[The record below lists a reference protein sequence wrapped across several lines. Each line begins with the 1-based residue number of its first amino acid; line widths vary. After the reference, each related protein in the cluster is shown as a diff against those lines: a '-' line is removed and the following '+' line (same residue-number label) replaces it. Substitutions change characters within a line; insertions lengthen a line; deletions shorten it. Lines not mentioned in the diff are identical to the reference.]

1 MKKSSFF
8 LLIAML
14 FCLSFVCTNAETSD
28 LNASVNSWYEFSGE
42 DTILT
47 VRLPGNNKDGMDW
60 EFEISNPEALELLTH
75 EVIEGESEGMA
86 GSPTTYVASFMST
99 TSAGN
104 NVSLILRYA
113 NDEPTEAPFATRV
126 LELNI
131 SADNVISV
139 ASVLERNQSADWI
152 EYDMDNFI
160 LTVRLPA
167 PENGSQN
174 WDMSILDPDFFE
186 LITCE
191 TENGYVGS
199 FMSNLSGAGFTEL
212 QISNGNTDY
221 TVNLFASEAGD
232 LFLEWAEVFTVL
244 TSEAIAE

>member
-1 MKKSSFF
+1 MKKSSFV

-60 EFEISNPEALELLTH
+60 DFEISNPEAQELLTQ
-75 EVIEGESEGMA
+75 EVSEGESEGMA
-86 GSPTTYVASFMST
+86 GSPTTYIASFMST
-99 TSAGN
+99 ASAEN
-104 NVSLILRYA
+104 KVSLILRYVT
-113 NDEPTEAPFATRV
+113 DDPTEAAFATRV

-160 LTVRLPA
+160 LTVTLPA
-167 PENGSQN
+167 PENGSQD
-174 WDMSILDPDFFE
+174 WDMSILNPEFFE

-199 FMSNLSGAGFTEL
+199 FRSNLEGAGFTEL
-212 QISNGNTDY
+212 QISNGNTDF

-232 LFLEWAEVFTVL
+232 LFVEWAEVFTIL
-244 TSEAIAE
+244 TTEASAE

>member
-1 MKKSSFF
+1 MKKF
-8 LLIAML
+8 LSVFVAAML
-14 FCLSFVCTNAETSD
+14 ICLSFVCANAEEID
-28 LNASVNSWYEFSGE
+28 ANAPEAPWYELSGE
-42 DTILT
+42 GTILT

-60 EFEISNPEALELLTH
+60 NFEISNPEALELITQ
-75 EVIEGESEGMA
+75 EEIEGESEGMA
-86 GSPTTYVASFMST
+86 GAPTTYIGSFMST
-99 TSAGN
+99 ASAEN
-104 NVSLILRYA
+104 KVSLILRYRT
-113 NDEPTEAPFATRV
+113 DDPEEASFATRV
-126 LELNI
+126 LELNV

-139 ASVLERNQSADWI
+139 VSVLERNQSADWI

-232 LFLEWAEVFTVL
+232 LFVEWAEVFTVL

>member
-1 MKKSSFF
+1 MKKF
-8 LLIAML
+8 LSVLMVAML
-14 FCLSFVCTNAETSD
+14 FSLSFACAHAETAAVD
-28 LNASVNSWYEFSGE
+28 ASEAMWYELSGE

-47 VRLPGNNKDGMDW
+47 VRLPSNNQDGMDW

-113 NDEPTEAPFATRV
+113 TDEPTEAPFATRV

-160 LTVRLPA
+160 LTVTLPA
-167 PENGSQN
+167 PENGSQD
-174 WDMSILDPDFFE
+174 WDMSILNPEFFE

-199 FMSNLSGAGFTEL
+199 FRSNLEGAGFTEL

-232 LFLEWAEVFTVL
+232 LFVEWAEVFTVL

>member
-1 MKKSSFF
+1 MKKSSFV

-60 EFEISNPEALELLTH
+60 EFEISNPEALELLTQ

-99 TSAGN
+99 ASAEN
-104 NVSLILRYA
+104 KVSLILRYVTDDP
-113 NDEPTEAPFATRV
+113 NEAASATRV

-160 LTVRLPA
+160 LTVTLPA
-167 PENGSQN
+167 PENGSQDWN
-174 WDMSILDPDFFE
+174 MSILNPEFFE

-199 FMSNLSGAGFTEL
+199 FRSNLEGAGFTEL
-212 QISNGNTDY
+212 QISNGNTDF

-232 LFLEWAEVFTVL
+232 LFVEWAEVFTIL
-244 TSEAIAE
+244 TTEASAE